1 MTLPEVEAAALM
13 GWALCA
19 AWAYLLGSFPTAF
32 VVGRWMRGQDIRTL
46 GDGNIGAGNAG
57 RLWGARIGLL
67 VGAIDV
73 FKGMTAVLVAWWFLD
88 APEGPMLAGIL
99 AILGDAWPAYLQRRG
114 GRGGAVAGG
123 VLLALF
129 ALFAVPVGLVALA
142 VLWLTRNTTLALAV
156 YYILVVILTAVLALF
171 SDLYS
176 ASLAAYAL
184 AVPVLVGVIH
194 FLSLRRELRTS

>member
-1 MTLPEVEAAALM
+1 MPEVESAALM

-67 VGAIDV
+67 VGAVDV
-73 FKGMTAVLVAWWFLD
+73 CKGVTAVLVVWWVLD

-99 AILGDAWPAYLQRRG
+99 AILETPGPFTSSAVV
-114 GRGGAVAGG
+114 GGAEP
-123 VLLALF
+123 LLAEFCWLSS
-129 ALFAVPVGLVALA
+129 PGLRFRWDWWLLLCCGSPGTLPS
-142 VLWLTRNTTLALAV
+142 LWRPTT
-156 YYILVVILTAVLALF
+156 YRSF
-171 SDLYS
+171 SWPSSPIYMMQNW
-176 ASLAAYAL
+176 AAYAL

-194 FLSLRRELRTS
+194 FLSLRRELRIS

>member
-1 MTLPEVEAAALM
+1 MPEVEAAALM

-32 VVGRWMRGQDIRTL
+32 LVGRWMRGEDIRTL

-73 FKGMTAVLVAWWFLD
+73 CKGVTATLVAWWFLD
-88 APEGPMLAGIL
+88 VPEGPMLAGIL
-99 AILGDAWPAYLQRRG
+99 AILGDAWPVYLQRRG

-129 ALFAVPVGLVALA
+129 AWFAVPVGLVALA
-142 VLWLTRNTTLALAV
+142 VLWLTKNTTIALAS
-156 YYILVVILTAVLALF
+156 YYVPIVLLALF
-171 SDLYS
+171 SDLY
-176 ASLAAYAL
+176 AANWAAYAL

>member
-1 MTLPEVEAAALM
+1 MM

-57 RLWGARIGLL
+57 RLWGARIGLF
-67 VGAIDV
+67 VGAVDV
-73 FKGMTAVLVAWWFLD
+73 CKGVTAVLLAWWVLD

-99 AILGDAWPAYLQRRG
+99 AILGDAWPVYLQRRG

-129 ALFAVPVGLVALA
+129 AWFAIPVGLVALA
-142 VLWLTRNTTLALAV
+142 LLWLTRNTTIALAS
-156 YYILVVILTAVLALF
+156 YYIPVLLLAFF
-171 SDLYS
+171 SDLYD
-176 ASLAAYAL
+176 ANWAAYAL

-194 FLSLRRELRTS
+194 FLSLRRELRIS

>member
-1 MTLPEVEAAALM
+1 MPEVEAAALM
-13 GWALCA
+13 GWVLCA

-73 FKGMTAVLVAWWFLD
+73 CKGMTAALVAWWFLD
-88 APEGPMLAGIL
+88 GPEGPMLAGIL
-99 AILGDAWPAYLQRRG
+99 AILGDAWPVYLQRRG

-123 VLLALF
+123 VLLAIF
-129 ALFAVPVGLVALA
+129 AWFAVPVGLVALA

-176 ASLAAYAL
+176 ANLAAYAL